1 MNENKK
7 EETETSIIILNYNAG
22 KLLLDCVGSIT
33 KSSSDN
39 YEIILVDN
47 NSKDN
52 SHTKCKK
59 KFPGIRLVENDQNLG
74 YCEGNNVGIRK
85 ARGKFIVIL
94 NPDTIVEYNWL
105 NELISAYNKFGDGL
119 YQPKHLSLSD
129 KTVYMSAGNMLNIFG
144 FGYARE
150 KGKKDQNQFNKIEEI
165 GYASGTCLFTSSAVL
180 KKVGLFDPFI
190 FLYHDDLDLGW
201 RASQLGIKSYYVP
214 ASIIY
219 HAESYSLRWNAE
231 KFYWLERNRKYCLLT
246 HYSKQTYSKIFPTLL
261 AVDFFVWIFY
271 LTKGF
276 LGAKIR
282 AELDMIK
289 NRKAI
294 KIKYEELESKKIVSD
309 KELIAK
315 FSDSLHVP
323 SNVARKNTN
332 SVFNSVIQRL
342 SKSAKK
348 SLVN

>member
-1 MNENKK
+1 MNENPLV
-7 EETETSIIILNYNAG
+7 SVIVLNYNAG
-22 KLLLDCVGSIT
+22 ELLLNCIESIK
-33 KSSSDN
+33 KSAYKN
-39 YEIILVDN
+39 LEIIVVDN
-47 NSKDN
+47 ISTDK
-52 SHTKCKK
+52 SQKICKEK
-59 KFPGIRLVENDQNLG
+59 YPDIKLIQNDENFG
-74 YCEGNNVGIRK
+74 YCEGNNIGIRE
-85 ARGKFIVIL
+85 AEGDYIIIL
-94 NPDTIVEYNWL
+94 NPDTIVESNWIE
-105 NELISAYNKFGDGL
+105 ELISAYNKFGEGL
-119 YQPKHLSLSD
+119 YQPKHLSLNE

-150 KGKKDQNQFNKIEEI
+150 KGNKDENQFNEIEEI

-214 ASIIY
+214 TSLIY
-219 HAESYSLRWNAE
+219 HAESYSLKWNAE
-231 KFYWLERNRKYCLLT
+231 KFYWLERNRKYCILT

-261 AVDFFVWIFY
+261 AVDFFVWMFY

-276 LGAKIR
+276 LWSKIR
-282 AELDMIK
+282 AELDIIK

-294 KIKYEELESKKIVSD
+294 KTKYEELESKKIVSD
-309 KELIAK
+309 KELITK

-323 SNVARKNTN
+323 SNVTGKNTN
-332 SVFNSVIQRL
+332 SIFNSVIRRL

>member
-1 MNENKK
+1 MSENPLV
-7 EETETSIIILNYNAG
+7 SVIVLNYNAG
-22 KLLLDCVGSIT
+22 ELLLNCIESVK
-33 KSSSDN
+33 KSAYKN
-39 YEIILVDN
+39 LEIIVVDN
-47 NSKDN
+47 ISTDK
-52 SHTKCKK
+52 SQEICKEK
-59 KFPGIRLVENDQNLG
+59 YPDIKLIQNDENFG
-74 YCEGNNVGIRK
+74 YCEGNNIGIRE
-85 ARGKFIVIL
+85 AEGDYIIIL
-94 NPDTIVEYNWL
+94 NPDTIVESNWIE
-105 NELISAYNKFGDGL
+105 ELISAYNKFGEGL
-119 YQPKHLSLSD
+119 YQPKHLSLNE

-150 KGKKDQNQFNKIEEI
+150 KGNKDENQFNKIEEI

-214 ASIIY
+214 TSLIY
-219 HAESYSLRWNAE
+219 HAESYSLKWNAE
-231 KFYWLERNRKYCLLT
+231 KFYWLERNRKYCILT

-261 AVDFFVWIFY
+261 AVDFFVWMFY

-276 LGAKIR
+276 LGSKIR
-282 AELDMIK
+282 AELDIIK

-294 KIKYEELESKKIVSD
+294 KTKYEELENKKIVSD
-309 KELIAK
+309 KELITK

-323 SNVARKNTN
+323 SNVTGKNTN
-332 SVFNSVIQRL
+332 SIFNSVIRRL

-348 SLVN
+348 SLVD

>member
-1 MNENKK
+1 MSENPLV
-7 EETETSIIILNYNAG
+7 SVIVLNYNAG
-22 KLLLDCVGSIT
+22 ELLLNCIESIK
-33 KSSSDN
+33 KSAYKN
-39 YEIILVDN
+39 LEIIVVDN
-47 NSKDN
+47 ISTDK
-52 SHTKCKK
+52 SQKICKEK
-59 KFPGIRLVENDQNLG
+59 YPDIKLIQNDENFG
-74 YCEGNNVGIRK
+74 YCEGNNIGIRE
-85 ARGKFIVIL
+85 AEGDYIIIL
-94 NPDTIVEYNWL
+94 NPDTIVESNWI
-105 NELISAYNKFGDGL
+105 EALISAYNKFGEGL
-119 YQPKHLSLSD
+119 YQPKHLSLNE

-150 KGKKDQNQFNKIEEI
+150 KGNKDENQFNEIEEI

-214 ASIIY
+214 TSLIY
-219 HAESYSLRWNAE
+219 HAESYSLKWNAE
-231 KFYWLERNRKYCLLT
+231 KFYWLERNRKYCILT

-261 AVDFFVWIFY
+261 VVDFFVWMFY

-276 LGAKIR
+276 LGSKIR
-282 AELDMIK
+282 AELDIIK

-309 KELIAK
+309 KELITK

-323 SNVARKNTN
+323 SNVTGKNTN

-348 SLVN
+348 SLVD

>member
-1 MNENKK
+1 MSENPLV
-7 EETETSIIILNYNAG
+7 SVIVLNYNAG
-22 KLLLDCVGSIT
+22 ELLLNCIESIK
-33 KSSSDN
+33 KSAYKN
-39 YEIILVDN
+39 LEIIVVDN
-47 NSKDN
+47 ISTDK
-52 SHTKCKK
+52 SQKICKEK
-59 KFPGIRLVENDQNLG
+59 YPDIKLIQNDENFG
-74 YCEGNNVGIRK
+74 YCEGNNIGIREAK
-85 ARGKFIVIL
+85 GDYIIIL
-94 NPDTIVEYNWL
+94 NPDTIVESNWIE
-105 NELISAYNKFGDGL
+105 ELISAYNKFGEGL
-119 YQPKHLSLSD
+119 YQPKHLSLNE

-150 KGKKDQNQFNKIEEI
+150 KGNKDENQFNKIEEI
-165 GYASGTCLFTSSAVL
+165 SYASGTCLFTSSAVL

-214 ASIIY
+214 TSLIY
-219 HAESYSLRWNAE
+219 HAESYSLKWNAE
-231 KFYWLERNRKYCLLT
+231 KFYWLERNRKYCILT

-261 AVDFFVWIFY
+261 VVDFFVWMFY

-276 LGAKIR
+276 LGSKIR
-282 AELDMIK
+282 AELDIIK

-294 KIKYEELESKKIVSD
+294 KTKYEELESKKIVSD
-309 KELIAK
+309 KELITK

-323 SNVARKNTN
+323 SNVTGKNTN
-332 SVFNSVIQRL
+332 SIFNSVIRRL

>member
-1 MNENKK
+1 MSENPLV
-7 EETETSIIILNYNAG
+7 SVIVLNYNAG
-22 KLLLDCVGSIT
+22 ELLLNCIESVK
-33 KSSSDN
+33 KSTYKN
-39 YEIILVDN
+39 LEIIVVDN
-47 NSKDN
+47 ISTDK
-52 SHTKCKK
+52 SQKACKEK
-59 KFPGIRLVENDQNLG
+59 YPDIKLIQNDENFG
-74 YCEGNNVGIRK
+74 YCEGNNIGIREAK
-85 ARGKFIVIL
+85 GDYIIIL
-94 NPDTIVEYNWL
+94 NPDTIVESNWIE
-105 NELISAYNKFGDGL
+105 ELISAYNKFGEGL
-119 YQPKHLSLSD
+119 YQPKHLSLNE

-150 KGKKDQNQFNKIEEI
+150 KGNKDENQFNEIEEI

-214 ASIIY
+214 TSLIY
-219 HAESYSLRWNAE
+219 HAESYSLKWNAE
-231 KFYWLERNRKYCLLT
+231 KFYWLERNRKYCILT

-261 AVDFFVWIFY
+261 AVDFFVWMFY

-276 LGAKIR
+276 LGSKIR
-282 AELDMIK
+282 AELDIIK

-294 KIKYEELESKKIVSD
+294 KTKYEELESKKIVSD
-309 KELIAK
+309 KEMITK

-323 SNVARKNTN
+323 SNVTGKNTN
-332 SVFNSVIQRL
+332 SIFNSVIRRL

>member
-1 MNENKK
+1 MSENPLV
-7 EETETSIIILNYNAG
+7 SVIVLNYNAG
-22 KLLLDCVGSIT
+22 KLLLNCIESIK
-33 KSSSDN
+33 KSAYKN
-39 YEIILVDN
+39 LEIIVVDN
-47 NSKDN
+47 ISTDK
-52 SHTKCKK
+52 SQKICKEK
-59 KFPGIRLVENDQNLG
+59 YPDIKLIQNDENFG
-74 YCEGNNVGIRK
+74 YCEGNNIGIRE
-85 ARGKFIVIL
+85 AEGDYIIIL
-94 NPDTIVEYNWL
+94 NPDTIVESNWIE
-105 NELISAYNKFGDGL
+105 ELISAYNKFGEGL
-119 YQPKHLSLSD
+119 YQPKHLSLNE

-150 KGKKDQNQFNKIEEI
+150 KGNKDENQFNKIEEI
-165 GYASGTCLFTSSAVL
+165 SYASGTCLFTSSNVL

-214 ASIIY
+214 TSIIY
-219 HAESYSLRWNAE
+219 HAESYSLKWNAE
-231 KFYWLERNRKYCLLT
+231 KFYWLERNRKYCILT
-246 HYSKQTYSKIFPTLL
+246 HYSKQTYSKIFPKLL
-261 AVDFFVWIFY
+261 VVDFFVWIFY

-276 LGAKIR
+276 LGSKIR
-282 AELDMIK
+282 AELDIIK

-309 KELIAK
+309 KELITK

-323 SNVARKNTN
+323 SNVTGKNTN
-332 SVFNSVIQRL
+332 SAFNSVIQRL

>member
-1 MNENKK
+1 
-7 EETETSIIILNYNAG
+7 
-22 KLLLDCVGSIT
+22 
-33 KSSSDN
+33 
-39 YEIILVDN
+39 
-47 NSKDN
+47 
-52 SHTKCKK
+52 
-59 KFPGIRLVENDQNLG
+59 
-74 YCEGNNVGIRK
+74 
-85 ARGKFIVIL
+85 
-94 NPDTIVEYNWL
+94 
-105 NELISAYNKFGDGL
+105 
-119 YQPKHLSLSD
+119 
-129 KTVYMSAGNMLNIFG
+129 MSAGNMLNIFG

-150 KGKKDQNQFNKIEEI
+150 KGNKDENQFNKIEEI

-214 ASIIY
+214 TSLIY
-219 HAESYSLRWNAE
+219 HAESYSLKWNAE
-231 KFYWLERNRKYCLLT
+231 KFYWLERNRKYCILT

-261 AVDFFVWIFY
+261 VVDFFVWIFY

-276 LGAKIR
+276 LGSKIR
-282 AELDMIK
+282 AELDIIK

-323 SNVARKNTN
+323 SNVTGKNTN

>member
-1 MNENKK
+1 MTENIQPLVSVIVLNFNAK
-7 EETETSIIILNYNAG
+7 EFLVNCIDSIFDSNYQNFE
-22 KLLLDCVGSIT
+22 V
-33 KSSSDN
+33 
-39 YEIILVDN
+39 ILVDN
-47 NSKDN
+47 ASNDN
-52 SHTKCKK
+52 SHIECKK
-59 KFPGIRLVENDQNLG
+59 KFPQLRLVENSENLG

-94 NPDTIVEYNWL
+94 NPDTMVEHNWL

-214 ASIIY
+214 TSIIY

-246 HYSKQTYSKIFPTLL
+246 HYSKQTYSKIFSTLL
-261 AVDFFVWIFY
+261 LVDFFVWMFY
-271 LTKGF
+271 LTRGF
-276 LGAKIR
+276 LGSKIR
-282 AELDMIK
+282 AELNIIK
-289 NRKAI
+289 NRK
-294 KIKYEELESKKIVSD
+294 KIQKKYEELESKKIISD
-309 KELIAK
+309 KELIIK
-315 FSDSLHVP
+315 FPDSLYVP
-323 SNVARKNTN
+323 SNVSGKNIN
-332 SVFNSVIQRL
+332 SVFNSLIERL
-342 SKSAKK
+342 SKTAKK
-348 SLVN
+348 SLAS

>member
-1 MNENKK
+1 MSENPLV
-7 EETETSIIILNYNAG
+7 SVIVLNYNAG
-22 KLLLDCVGSIT
+22 ELLLNCIESIK
-33 KSSSDN
+33 KSAYKN
-39 YEIILVDN
+39 LEIIVVDN
-47 NSKDN
+47 ISTDK
-52 SHTKCKK
+52 SQKICKEK
-59 KFPGIRLVENDQNLG
+59 YPDIKLIQNDENFG
-74 YCEGNNVGIRK
+74 YCEGNNIGIRE
-85 ARGKFIVIL
+85 AEGDYIIIL
-94 NPDTIVEYNWL
+94 NPDTIVESNWIE
-105 NELISAYNKFGDGL
+105 ELISAYNKFGEGL
-119 YQPKHLSLSD
+119 YQPKHLSLNE

-150 KGKKDQNQFNKIEEI
+150 KGNKDENQFNKIEEI
-165 GYASGTCLFTSSAVL
+165 SYASGTCLFTSSAVL

-214 ASIIY
+214 TSLIY
-219 HAESYSLRWNAE
+219 HAESYSLKWNAE
-231 KFYWLERNRKYCLLT
+231 KFYWLERNRKYCILT

-261 AVDFFVWIFY
+261 VVDFFVWMFY

-276 LGAKIR
+276 LGSKIR
-282 AELDMIK
+282 AELDIIK

-309 KELIAK
+309 KELVTK

-323 SNVARKNTN
+323 SNVTGKNTN
-332 SVFNSVIQRL
+332 SIFNSVIRRL

>member
-1 MNENKK
+1 MSENPLV
-7 EETETSIIILNYNAG
+7 SVIVLNYNAG
-22 KLLLDCVGSIT
+22 ELLLNCIGSIK
-33 KSSSDN
+33 KSTYKN
-39 YEIILVDN
+39 LEIIVVDN
-47 NSKDN
+47 ISTDK
-52 SHTKCKK
+52 SQETCKK
-59 KFPGIRLVENDQNLG
+59 KYPDIKLVQNNENFG
-74 YCEGNNVGIRK
+74 YCEGNNIGIREAK
-85 ARGKFIVIL
+85 GDYIIIL
-94 NPDTIVEYNWL
+94 NPDTIVESNWIK
-105 NELISAYNKFGDGL
+105 ELISAYNKFGEGL
-119 YQPKHLSLSD
+119 YQPKHLSLNE

-150 KGKKDQNQFNKIEEI
+150 KGNKDENQFNKIEEI
-165 GYASGTCLFTSSAVL
+165 SYASGTCLFTSSAVL

-214 ASIIY
+214 TSIIY
-219 HAESYSLRWNAE
+219 HAESYSLKWNAE
-231 KFYWLERNRKYCLLT
+231 KFYWLERNRKYCILT

-261 AVDFFVWIFY
+261 VVDFFVWIFY

-276 LGAKIR
+276 LGSKIR
-282 AELDMIK
+282 AELDIIK

-309 KELIAK
+309 KELITK

-323 SNVARKNTN
+323 SNVTGKNIN
-332 SVFNSVIQRL
+332 SVFNSVIKRL

-348 SLVN
+348 SLVD

>member
-1 MNENKK
+1 MSENPLV
-7 EETETSIIILNYNAG
+7 SVIVLNYNAG
-22 KLLLDCVGSIT
+22 ELLLNCIESIK
-33 KSSSDN
+33 KSAYKN
-39 YEIILVDN
+39 LEIIVVDN
-47 NSKDN
+47 ISTDK
-52 SHTKCKK
+52 SQKICKEK
-59 KFPGIRLVENDQNLG
+59 YPDIKLIQNDENFG
-74 YCEGNNVGIRK
+74 YCEGNNIGIRE
-85 ARGKFIVIL
+85 AEGDYIIIL
-94 NPDTIVEYNWL
+94 NPDTIVESNWIE
-105 NELISAYNKFGDGL
+105 ELISAYNKFGEGL
-119 YQPKHLSLSD
+119 YQPKHLSLNK

-150 KGKKDQNQFNKIEEI
+150 KGNKDENQFNKIEEI

-214 ASIIY
+214 TSLIY
-219 HAESYSLRWNAE
+219 HAESYSLKWNAE
-231 KFYWLERNRKYCLLT
+231 KFYWLERNRKYCILT

-261 AVDFFVWIFY
+261 AVDFFVWMFY

-276 LGAKIR
+276 LWSKIR
-282 AELDMIK
+282 AELDIIK

-294 KIKYEELESKKIVSD
+294 KTKYEELESKKIVSD
-309 KELIAK
+309 KELITK

-323 SNVARKNTN
+323 SNVTGKNTN
-332 SVFNSVIQRL
+332 SIFNSVIRRL

>member
-1 MNENKK
+1 MSENPLV
-7 EETETSIIILNYNAG
+7 SVIVLNYNAG
-22 KLLLDCVGSIT
+22 ELLLNCIESIK
-33 KSSSDN
+33 KSAYKN
-39 YEIILVDN
+39 LEIIVVDN
-47 NSKDN
+47 ISTDK
-52 SHTKCKK
+52 SQKICKEK
-59 KFPGIRLVENDQNLG
+59 YPDIKLIQNDENFG
-74 YCEGNNVGIRK
+74 YCEGNNIGIREAK
-85 ARGKFIVIL
+85 GDYIIIL
-94 NPDTIVEYNWL
+94 NPDTIVESNWIE
-105 NELISAYNKFGDGL
+105 ELISAYNKFGEGL
-119 YQPKHLSLSD
+119 YQPKHLSLNE

-150 KGKKDQNQFNKIEEI
+150 KGNKDENQFNKIEEI
-165 GYASGTCLFTSSAVL
+165 SYASGTCLFTSSAVL

-214 ASIIY
+214 TSLIY
-219 HAESYSLRWNAE
+219 HAESYSLKWNAE
-231 KFYWLERNRKYCLLT
+231 KFYWLERNRKYCILT

-261 AVDFFVWIFY
+261 VVDFFVWIFY

-276 LGAKIR
+276 LGSKIR
-282 AELDMIK
+282 AELDIIK

-323 SNVARKNTN
+323 SNVAGKNTN